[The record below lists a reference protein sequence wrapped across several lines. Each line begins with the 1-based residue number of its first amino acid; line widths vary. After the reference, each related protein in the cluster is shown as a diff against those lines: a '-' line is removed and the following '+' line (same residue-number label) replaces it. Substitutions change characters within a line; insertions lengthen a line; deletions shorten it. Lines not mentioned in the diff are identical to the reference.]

1 MVKRT
6 LAWLM
11 CLAMLLSFTPVI
23 AMEANAVG
31 SGMPGASEFCDHT
44 SHSGWQAWTSKT
56 ALPTESGKYYLTED
70 VKVRK
75 QSRITQIYDLSD

>member
-11 CLAMLLSFTPVI
+11 SLAMLLSFTPVI

-31 SGMPGASEFCDHT
+31 SGMPGAS
-44 SHSGWQAWTSKT
+44 
-56 ALPTESGKYYLTED
+56 AL
-70 VKVRK
+70 R
-75 QSRITQIYDLSD
+75 